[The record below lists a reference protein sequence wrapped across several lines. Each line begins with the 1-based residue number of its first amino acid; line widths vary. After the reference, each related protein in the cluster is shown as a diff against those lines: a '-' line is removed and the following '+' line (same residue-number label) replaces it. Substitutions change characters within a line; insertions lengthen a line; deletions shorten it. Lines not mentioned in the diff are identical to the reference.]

1 MKLKKPFLL
10 SFVFLLLFTSK
21 PFGDEN
27 EGKFTDNINSNEN
40 NITDI
45 EKVQR
50 ERDARDKVYDQ
61 ITDITKIKPISGG
74 PNLGDGSKYKKNK
87 ELSKFIE
94 STWPSEGVVLYFPN
108 REYRV
113 SFNTEVDSRTFE
125 GKVRIKETGE
135 IAYGLRDDAPALF
148 TRSEI
153 TKSST
158 KDVIGIIP
166 PLNPGSYVF
175 EFKVNKNS
183 KNREEISGEINFT
196 MADKILSQGA
206 GNHRHGIYK
215 FIFEEELFDITRGII
230 AFLFAIILLRWKNLL
245 IVQSSI
251 LGLLSLFYMISFVL
265 RNTDSILSTNEILA
279 RVDTWG
285 FIGVLISFTAMILS
299 KKDYEKKLILG
310 FALLSAFLAE
320 YSLTFLGGFITPIY
334 MSIMV
339 ILGSY
344 YMVELIN
351 NNRFEKLSIVTII
364 ISILSVL
371 YNNFILKFDNPPT
384 GLVEH
389 VQSIYIIIA
398 VLVIITILKIT
409 TSIIFKNTSKLF
421 NIIFKAL
428 LIIPAIYGISMISNS
443 MVIL

>member
-1 MKLKKPFLL
+1 M
-10 SFVFLLLFTSK
+10 LFTSK

-27 EGKFTDNINSNEN
+27 EGKFTDNTNANTN

-50 ERDARDKVYDQ
+50 EREARDKVYDQ

-87 ELSKFIE
+87 NLSNLIE
-94 STWPSEGVVLYFPN
+94 STWPSEGVILYFPN

-113 SFNTEVDSRTFE
+113 SFTTEVDSRTFE

-153 TKSST
+153 TKSTT
-158 KDVIGIIP
+158 KDIIGLVP
-166 PLNPGSYVF
+166 PLSPGKYVF
-175 EFKVNKNS
+175 EFKVNKNT
-183 KNREEISGEINFT
+183 KDREEISGEINFT

-206 GNHRHGIYK
+206 GNHRHGMYK

-230 AFLFAIILLRWKNLL
+230 AFLFAIIIIRMKNLIL
-245 IVQSSI
+245 AQSTI
-251 LGLLSLFYMISFVL
+251 LGLLSFFYLISFIL

-285 FIGVLISFTAMILS
+285 FIGVLIAFTAMIIS
-299 KKDYEKKLILG
+299 KKDYEKKVILG
-310 FALLSAFLAE
+310 FTLLSAFIAE
-320 YSLTFLGGFITPIY
+320 YSLTFLGGFITPLY
-334 MSIMV
+334 MFIIV
-339 ILGSY
+339 FLGSY
-344 YMVELIN
+344 YIVELLN
-351 NNRFEKLSIVTII
+351 NNKFERISILTII
-364 ISILSVL
+364 ISIITVL
-371 YNNFILKFDNPPT
+371 YNNILLKFDNPPT
-384 GLVEH
+384 GLEE
-389 VQSIYIIIA
+389 YIQNVYILIA
-398 VLVIITILKIT
+398 VLFIISIFKIVVNM
-409 TSIIFKNTSKLF
+409 IFKNNSKIF
-421 NIIFKAL
+421 NIIIKTV
-428 LIIPAIYGISMISNS
+428 LIIPAIYCISMISNS